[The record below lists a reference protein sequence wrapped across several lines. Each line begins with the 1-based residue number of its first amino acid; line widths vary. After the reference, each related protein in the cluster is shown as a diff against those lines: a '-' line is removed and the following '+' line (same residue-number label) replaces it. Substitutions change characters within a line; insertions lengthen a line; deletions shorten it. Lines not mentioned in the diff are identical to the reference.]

1 MAKVES
7 AEDEP
12 QPSDE
17 PQPRYTIDP
26 GAFEAQGRSAAL
38 MALHRRCARCWA
50 SLVNEPNTLANI
62 SFEEHRQQLVSCCSQ
77 EQGYV
82 TPQMPVLEAA
92 FRILLASE
100 PPVLSLQELHDALM
114 KQWATPSLPRSL
126 PLETLRRILRGDRYY
141 GIQEVPLEESSE
153 TASSA
158 A

>member
-1 MAKVES
+1 MIENNEQPDLIP
-7 AEDEP
+7 AE
-12 QPSDE
+12 QV
-17 PQPRYTIDP
+17 QNC
-26 GAFEAQGRSAAL
+26 EA
-38 MALHRRCARCWA
+38 W
-50 SLVNEPNTLANI
+50 
-62 SFEEHRQQLVSCCSQ
+62 
-77 EQGYV
+77 
-82 TPQMPVLEAA
+82 QMPVLEAA

-141 GIQEVPLEESSE
+141 GIQEVPFEESSE